1 MDWIPHLASA
11 SRGRSPDGAR
21 GRQFAVTQKWYN
33 GVLTICLNIMLVIG
47 TKAPAF
53 AAPDQAGKIHNLSDY
68 AGKWV
73 LLYFYPKDFTSGCT
87 TEACGIRDNYEGF
100 KKIDAIVLGVSTDS
114 VESHA
119 GFAKEHSLPFPILS
133 DPEKKIVSAYEAN
146 GIMAKR
152 ISYLIDP
159 ESNIIK
165 TYDNVDPAKHAAAV
179 LADLAQLKK

>member
-1 MDWIPHLASA
+1 MLA
-11 SRGRSPDGAR
+11 
-21 GRQFAVTQKWYN
+21 
-33 GVLTICLNIMLVIG
+33 IG
-47 TKAPAF
+47 TKAPEF
-53 AAPDQAGKIHNLSDY
+53 EAPDQTGKTHKLSY
-68 AGKWV
+68 HLGKWV

-100 KKIDAIVLGVSTDS
+100 KKIDATVFGVSTDS

-146 GIMAKR
+146 GIMTKR

-159 ESNIIK
+159 KGVIAK
-165 TYDNVDPAKHAAAV
+165 TYDNVDPDKHAAEV
-179 LADLAQLKK
+179 LTDLAELKK

>member
-1 MDWIPHLASA
+1 
-11 SRGRSPDGAR
+11 
-21 GRQFAVTQKWYN
+21 
-33 GVLTICLNIMLVIG
+33 MLVIG
-47 TKAPAF
+47 TKAPEF
-53 AAPDQAGKIHNLSDY
+53 AAPDQAGKIHKSSDY